1 MERWTQEWLGAT
13 EGRET
18 SLRTSPLSS
27 PPQYALMETEEK
39 THSIHSIGD
48 VKFVRVGQSST
59 IYSNC
64 VEPQLTISYSMWCM

>member
-1 MERWTQEWLGAT
+1 MERWTQEWSGAT

-27 PPQYALMETEEK
+27 PLQYTLMETEEK

-48 VKFVRVGQSST
+48 VKVGWG
-59 IYSNC
+59 N
-64 VEPQLTISYSMWCM
+64 QLLFLVIVWNLN

>member
-1 MERWTQEWLGAT
+1 MTLTINGITGRSHIDGTLVQRRDTMERWTQEWLGAT

-48 VKFVRVGQSST
+48 VKLVG
-59 IYSNC
+59 
-64 VEPQLTISYSMWCM
+64 